1 MGVVSQVE
9 RKDNEIR
16 RDLATTQGI
25 IGSLPELTTTVM
37 QKKWKFGDSCE

>member
-1 MGVVSQVE
+1 MCQDE

-16 RDLATTQGI
+16 RDLATTEDITGFL
-25 IGSLPELTTTVM
+25 SELTTMVM